1 MNRSLLISIYVA
13 GTAFAWLTLGR
24 LVTSGDIEG
33 FGAGSR
39 AGLLTCLL
47 IVVAPGATF
56 IPLARWIRAPL
67 YDVEGMLGWGA
78 LALTLAFLEPSD
90 PPTLAQFLLFLLP
103 LTVAMATAATLVSY
117 LAGLRVY
124 RDDPRR
130 HDFVRA
136 RRQGYLASFALI
148 ALALLHSVGTLSPAT
163 GTLLVAVAV
172 LVEMFALA
180 RGRARTPISPNTF
193 ADTRA
198 R

>member
-1 MNRSLLISIYVA
+1 MNRTLLICIYSV

-24 LVTSGDIEG
+24 LVASGDAVRLGIT
-33 FGAGSR
+33 SSV
-39 AGLLTCLL
+39 GLLTCLL
-47 IVVAPGATF
+47 LVVAPGATF
-56 IPLARWIRAPL
+56 IPLARWCRAPL

-78 LALTLAFLEPSD
+78 LVVTLAFLEPSE

-103 LTVAMATAATLVSY
+103 LTVAIATAATLVSY
-117 LAGLRVY
+117 LVGLRIY

-136 RRQGYLASFALI
+136 RRQGYLASFTVI
-148 ALALLHSVGTLSPAT
+148 AIALLHSVGTLSPAT

-172 LVEMFALA
+172 LAEMFVLA
-180 RGRARTPISPNTF
+180 RGRSQAPLRPRTYAN
-193 ADTRA
+193 TRA